1 MSTPLK
7 PPEYDLEL
15 VTDNVVYGKLLL
27 QSANKLVALLSDEIA
42 TVTKLEPASIG
53 DTNDEELYPDIRKAS
68 LHWLEESDEAIEFID
83 QLVDEIN
90 IGFYDLDISDN
101 AIEYQYTIYNDP
113 SDHYDW
119 HQDYYDDDDDDDEFV
134 RTLSISVCLSSS
146 ELYDGAEFF
155 IKDGNDLNVR
165 TFKMQYGDFIVFP
178 STCEHRVNML
188 REGERISLVIWY
200 GHYK

>member
-1 MSTPLK
+1 MPMPIN
-7 PPEYDLEL
+7 PPEYDLDL
-15 VTDNVVYGKLLL
+15 VTDNVVYGNLSLK
-27 QSANKLVALLSDEIA
+27 STNELVALLLNEVDA
-42 TVTKLEPASIG
+42 VTELEDASIG
-53 DTNDEELYPDIRKAS
+53 DETDEELYPEIRKGS
-68 LHWLEESDEAIEFID
+68 LYWLEESKEAMEFVD

-90 IGFYDLDISDN
+90 IEFYDLDISDS
-101 AIEYQYTIYNDP
+101 AIEYQYTIYNNP
-113 SDHYDW
+113 TDHYDW
-119 HQDYYDDDDDDDEFV
+119 HQDSYNDDDDEFV

-178 STCEHRVNML
+178 ATCEHRVNML

>member
-27 QSANKLVALLSDEIA
+27 QSANQLVALLSDEIT

-53 DTNDEELYPDIRKAS
+53 DTDDEELYPDIRKAS

-119 HQDYYDDDDDDDEFV
+119 HQDYYDDDDDDEFV

>member
-1 MSTPLK
+1 MSIRLRS
-7 PPEYDLEL
+7 PEYDLNL
-15 VTDNVVYGKLLL
+15 VTDNVVYGNLSLKSTNELITLLH
-27 QSANKLVALLSDEIA
+27 DEVSS
-42 TVTKLEPASIG
+42 VTELDAASIG
-53 DTNDEELYPDIRKAS
+53 NEDDEKLYPEIRKGS
-68 LHWLEESDEAIEFID
+68 VYWLEESHKAMKFVD
-83 QLVDEIN
+83 QLVNEIN
-90 IGFYDLDISDN
+90 IDFYNLDISDS
-101 AIEYQYTIYNDP
+101 AIEYQYTIYNNP
-113 SDHYDW
+113 TDHYDW
-119 HQDYYDDDDDDDEFV
+119 HQDFYDDDDDDDEFV

-165 TFKMQYGDFIVFP
+165 TFKMQYGDFVVFP

>member
-1 MSTPLK
+1 MSLRIK
-7 PPEYDLEL
+7 PPEYDLNL
-15 VTDNVVYGKLLL
+15 VTDNIVYGNLSLK
-27 QSANKLVALLSDEIA
+27 STKELVALLSDEVDA
-42 TVTKLEPASIG
+42 VTELDAAGIG
-53 DTNDEELYPDIRKAS
+53 DEDDEELYPEIRKGS
-68 LHWLEESDEAIEFID
+68 LYWLEKSEEAMDFVD

-90 IGFYDLDISDN
+90 IGFFDHDISDS
-101 AIEYQYTIYNDP
+101 AIEYQYTIYNNP
-113 SDHYDW
+113 TDHYDW
-119 HQDYYDDDDDDDEFV
+119 HQDFYDDDEDEFV
-134 RTLSISVCLSSS
+134 RTLSISVCLSPS

>member
-1 MSTPLK
+1 MSLPLNTL
-7 PPEYDLEL
+7 EYDLDL
-15 VTDNVVYGKLLL
+15 VTDNVVYGNLSLT
-27 QSANKLVALLSDEIA
+27 STNELVALLFDEVDA
-42 TVTKLEPASIG
+42 VTELDAAGIG
-53 DTNDEELYPDIRKAS
+53 DENDEDLYPEIRKGS
-68 LHWLEESDEAIEFID
+68 LYWLEESKEAMEFVD

-90 IGFYDLDISDN
+90 VGFFDLDISDN
-101 AIEYQYTIYNDP
+101 AIEYQYTIYNNP
-113 SDHYDW
+113 TDHYDW
-119 HQDYYDDDDDDDEFV
+119 HQDFYDDDDDEFV

-200 GHYK
+200 GHYR

>member
-1 MSTPLK
+1 MSIRIT
-7 PPEYDLEL
+7 PPEYDLNL
-15 VTDNVVYGKLLL
+15 VTDNIVYGNLSLK
-27 QSANKLVALLSDEIA
+27 STKELVALLSDEVDA
-42 TVTKLEPASIG
+42 VTELDAAGIG
-53 DTNDEELYPDIRKAS
+53 NEDDDDLYPEIRKGS
-68 LHWLEESDEAIEFID
+68 LYWLEKSEEAMDFVD

-90 IGFYDLDISDN
+90 IGFFDHDISDS
-101 AIEYQYTIYNDP
+101 AIEYQYTIYNNP
-113 SDHYDW
+113 TDHYDW
-119 HQDYYDDDDDDDEFV
+119 HQDFYDDDEDEFV
-134 RTLSISVCLSSS
+134 RMLSISVCLSPS

-178 STCEHRVNML
+178 SSCEHRVNML

>member
-1 MSTPLK
+1 MSIRIN
-7 PPEYDLEL
+7 PPEYDLNL
-15 VTDNVVYGKLLL
+15 VTDNIVYGNLSLK
-27 QSANKLVALLSDEIA
+27 STKELVALLSDEVDA
-42 TVTKLEPASIG
+42 VTELDAAGIG
-53 DTNDEELYPDIRKAS
+53 DEDDEELYPEIRKGS
-68 LHWLEESDEAIEFID
+68 LYWLEKSEEAMDFVD

-90 IGFYDLDISDN
+90 IGFFDHDISDS
-101 AIEYQYTIYNDP
+101 AIEYQYTIYNNP
-113 SDHYDW
+113 TDHYDW
-119 HQDYYDDDDDDDEFV
+119 HQDFYDDDEDEFV
-134 RTLSISVCLSSS
+134 RTLSISVCLSPS

>member
-1 MSTPLK
+1 MSTLINF
-7 PPEYDLEL
+7 PEYNLDL
-15 VTDNVVYGKLLL
+15 VTKNIVYGNLTLRSTNELIK
-27 QSANKLVALLSDEIA
+27 LLSDEVNS
-42 TVTKLEPASIG
+42 VTKLDAAGIG
-53 DTNDEELYPDIRKAS
+53 DEDEDELYPEIRKGS
-68 LHWLEESDEAIEFID
+68 LHWLEESEEAMKFVN

-90 IGFYDLDISDN
+90 VGFYDLNISDG
-101 AIEYQYTIYNDP
+101 AIEYQYTIYNNP
-113 SDHYDW
+113 EDHYDW
-119 HQDYYDDDDDDDEFV
+119 HQDFYDDDDDEFV

-146 ELYDGAEFF
+146 EQYDGAEFF

-178 STCEHRVNML
+178 STCEHRVNLL

>member
-1 MSTPLK
+1 MSISLK
-7 PPEYDLEL
+7 PPEYDLNL
-15 VTDNVVYGKLLL
+15 ITDNIVYGKLTL
-27 QSANKLVALLSDEIA
+27 QSTNELIALLSDEVNA
-42 TVTKLEPASIG
+42 VTELDAASIG
-53 DTNDEELYPDIRKAS
+53 DETDDELYPDIRKGS
-68 LHWLEESDEAIEFID
+68 LHWLEESQDAIKFVD

-90 IGFYDLDISDN
+90 IGFYDLNISDN

-119 HQDYYDDDDDDDEFV
+119 HQDSYDDDDNADEFI

-146 ELYDGAEFF
+146 ELYEGAEFF

>member
-1 MSTPLK
+1 MPIPLNTL
-7 PPEYDLEL
+7 EYDIDL
-15 VTDNVVYGKLLL
+15 VTDNVVYGNLSLK
-27 QSANKLVALLSDEIA
+27 STNELVALLFDEVDA
-42 TVTKLEPASIG
+42 VTELDAAGIG
-53 DTNDEELYPDIRKAS
+53 DENDEDLYPEIRKGS
-68 LHWLEESDEAIEFID
+68 LYWLEESKEAMEFVD

-90 IGFYDLDISDN
+90 VGFFDFDISDN
-101 AIEYQYTIYNDP
+101 AIEYQYTIYNNP
-113 SDHYDW
+113 TDHYDW
-119 HQDYYDDDDDDDEFV
+119 HQDFYDDDDDEFV

-178 STCEHRVNML
+178 ATCEHRVNML

-200 GHYK
+200 GHYR